1 MLKIHEEA
9 TTLLEKAKTCRD
21 VERAAEKM
29 VSSDRVANADKMSTS
44 QSSEVSTKYLE
55 LSKQINNKLMEL
67 GCGETEETPVQP
79 KQEQPSKQNK
89 TEEPMDP
96 QKIAYINA
104 KNSENHG
111 DAILLAYVKKA
122 VVARDIQLSQNGDGT
137 TATAEIIY
145 EISHV
150 TDAERVF
157 NRSLDKKRIKGNAT
171 FNYFCDKGWK
181 IVGTEVNGANST
193 SVSLDDFD
201 F

>member
-1 MLKIHEEA
+1 M
-9 TTLLEKAKTCRD
+9 
-21 VERAAEKM
+21 
-29 VSSDRVANADKMSTS
+29 
-44 QSSEVSTKYLE
+44 
-55 LSKQINNKLMEL
+55 
-67 GCGETEETPVQP
+67 
-79 KQEQPSKQNK
+79 
-89 TEEPMDP
+89 
-96 QKIAYINA
+96 
-104 KNSENHG
+104 
-111 DAILLAYVKKA
+111 
-122 VVARDIQLSQNGDGT
+122 ARDIQLSQNGDGT